1 MIGYRNTFPPLLPVL
16 VLGILS
22 GCSSL
27 PERDSDGWSATLPLP
42 PVSADESNG
51 AIYQAGRDVALF
63 EDVKA
68 RRVGDLLTVRL
79 VEQTDASKSSTTS
92 TSKTTDNE
100 IASPTLLGQSVTRN
114 GIPILSGTL
123 DSDQSFS
130 GAGDSSQSN
139 SLEGSITVTI
149 AERLS
154 NGYLVIRGEK
164 WVELNQGREF
174 TRISGIVRPV
184 DIGPD
189 NTILSSQ
196 VANARIAYG
205 GKGAL
210 ADANRMGF
218 LARFFNHPWV
228 PF

>member
-1 MIGYRNTFPPLLPVL
+1 MFKNSLLLLLL
-16 VLGILS
+16 VLSLLS

-27 PERDSDGWSATLPLP
+27 PQRDDGNWAATLPPP
-42 PVSADESNG
+42 PVPADQSNG
-51 AIYQAGRDVALF
+51 SIYQAGRDVALF

-79 VEQTDASKSSTTS
+79 VEQTDASKTSNTSTT
-92 TSKTTDNE
+92 KTTDVE
-100 IASPTLLGQSVTRN
+100 IANPTLFGRPVTKN
-114 GIPILSGTL
+114 GTPLLSGSL
-123 DSDQSFS
+123 DSDQAFA

-149 AERLS
+149 AERLP

-164 WVELNQGREF
+164 WVSLNQGREF
-174 TRISGIVRPV
+174 IRISGIVRPV

-189 NTILSSQ
+189 NTVLSAQ
-196 VANARIAYG
+196 VADARIAYG